1 MRPIS
6 AAAQAY
12 LASSAG
18 AFPADLFTLTLIG
31 GSPVYRWTSTDIQI
45 SYGGFT
51 WLAQSPNLS
60 RSALSVRNTVEVP
73 ELKVTLSAFD
83 TDFVGG
89 SNIKQQ
95 IHEGALDGARLKLE
109 RLPMP
114 APGDTSLGPPTLMF
128 DGRVGQVQLTST
140 GAVLQVKGDI
150 VIMNQYAPRN
160 IFQTSCQW
168 TFCDAGCT
176 LSEASFTFG
185 YTVGGATPTISFVP
199 WSGPP
204 GFPAAYVFG
213 KITMTSGINSGQVRM
228 IRNADSSGITVSYPF
243 FNVCAAGDT
252 FQALEGCDKSL
263 NAAGSIQSCQ
273 SYSNTAHFRGFPY
286 VPPPQFSV

>member
-1 MRPIS
+1 L
-6 AAAQAY
+6 AY
-12 LASSAG
+12 LASNAG
-18 AFPADLFTLTLIG
+18 ALVADLFTLTLIG

-45 SYGGFT
+45 TYGGNT

-60 RSALSVRNTVEVP
+60 RSSLSVRNTVEVP
-73 ELKVTLSAFD
+73 ELKVILSALD

-128 DGRVGQVQLTST
+128 DGRVGQVQITST
-140 GAVLQVKGDI
+140 GAVIQVKGDI

-168 TFCDAGCT
+168 TFCDPGCT
-176 LSEASFTFG
+176 ISAAL
-185 YTVGGATPTISFVP
+185 YTDITAVGAAPAPTISFLPWGSVP
-199 WSGPP
+199 GN
-204 GFPAAYVFG
+204 FAAYILG
-213 KITMTSGINSGQVRM
+213 KVTMTSGINIGQVRTV
-228 IRNADSSGITVSYPF
+228 RAADANGITVSYPF
-243 FNVCAAGDT
+243 FNIASPGDT
-252 FQALEGCDKSL
+252 MAVLRGCDKTL
-263 NAAGSIQSCQ
+263 NSGSGQDCTA
-273 SYSNTAHFRGFPY
+273 YGNTDHYRGFPY
-286 VPPPQFSV
+286 VPPPQFSI